1 MTVYTPTATARLAY
15 ANLSQRGIKPY
26 QWAFTLVKESRE
38 HGVSIRHVCETIE
51 GRLSKLDGMPT
62 GKVSASTYNKINGAV
77 LMSDAGLDLASLKD
91 DKHTRA
97 LATIIGYVIYSKF
110 AKASG
115 LKSSDT
121 QPLVQTVIA
130 ECVDRDQS
138 VADIVKALRELE
150 EELIERH
157 ATPKTQAPA
166 DTPQDTPTDDVDNA
180 GVDTPTVDDNSPV
193 VDVLAHLTQARKII
207 DVSKTMTAEEL
218 DEIAGALYT
227 LIETVTER
235 SI

>member
-62 GKVSASTYNKINGAV
+62 GKVSASTYNKINGAI
-77 LMSDAGLDLASLKD
+77 LMSDAGLDLESLKD

-97 LATIIGYVIYSKF
+97 LATIVGYVIYSKF

-115 LKSSDT
+115 LKSTDT

-130 ECVDRDQS
+130 ECVDADKS
-138 VADIVKALRELE
+138 VKDIVKALRELE
-150 EELIERH
+150 DELVEQH
-157 ATPKTQAPA
+157 ATPKPKSAPNA
-166 DTPQDTPTDDVDNA
+166 TDEPTSDEDDANEDTPTI
-180 GVDTPTVDDNSPV
+180 DDNSPV
-193 VDVLAHLTQARKII
+193 VDVLTHLTQVRKII